1 MEERDVRS
9 RCVPAPGASMAE
21 EDLLTLL
28 LLLLPAADGVV
39 DLRALG
45 IVILDDGDCYCDDD
59 EVCRRNLRLVSL
71 AQLQPNLNMSNCT

>member
-1 MEERDVRS
+1 
-9 RCVPAPGASMAE
+9 MAE

-45 IVILDDGDCYCDDD
+45 IVLLDDGDCYGDDD